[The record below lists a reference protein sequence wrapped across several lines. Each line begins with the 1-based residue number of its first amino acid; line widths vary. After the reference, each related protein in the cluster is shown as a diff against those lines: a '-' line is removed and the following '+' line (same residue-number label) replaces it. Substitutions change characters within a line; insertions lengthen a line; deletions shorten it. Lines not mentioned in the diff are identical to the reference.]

1 MTRELKI
8 IGLRT
13 HIGVNE
19 ALTKNYI
26 SASILEEYYSFCF
39 IRNPWDHA
47 LSQFFE
53 LKKDERLRSL
63 DLDLDTFINDGT
75 LERFALSCRSIYSH
89 QGNILVK
96 HLFQYEKLQETIDN
110 SFNELDLPGNPQLPK
125 AKSHLRTDK
134 RRYQELLN
142 LNQKIKIEQIFSQE
156 IELGKY
162 NF

>member
-1 MTRELKI
+1 MTRELKT

-19 ALTKNYI
+19 SLTKNYI
-26 SASILEEYYSFCF
+26 SASTPKEYCSFCF
-39 IRNPWDHA
+39 IRNPLDHA

-53 LKKDERLRSL
+53 LKKDERLHSL
-63 DLDLDTFINDGT
+63 DFDTFINDVT
-75 LERFALSCRSIYSH
+75 LERFAPSCRSIYSH

-96 HLFQYEKLQETIDN
+96 HLFQYEKLLETIDN
-110 SFNELDLPGNPQLPK
+110 IFNELDLPGNPQLPK

-142 LNQKIKIEQIFSQE
+142 LNQKLKIEQIFSQE
-156 IELGKY
+156 IEFGKY

>member
-1 MTRELKI
+1 M
-8 IGLRT
+8 
-13 HIGVNE
+13 
-19 ALTKNYI
+19 
-26 SASILEEYYSFCF
+26 
-39 IRNPWDHA
+39 
-47 LSQFFE
+47 
-53 LKKDERLRSL
+53 KDSL

-75 LERFALSCRSIYSH
+75 LERFALSCRAIYSH

-110 SFNELDLPGNPQLPK
+110 IFNELDLPANPQLPK

-142 LNQKIKIEQIFSQE
+142 LNQKLKIEQIFSQK